1 MKTIACGLA
10 LTLALVGACGGASSP
25 PPSSSPSQTSA
36 ANTPTPPAPAPAEPA
51 PAPAA
56 TGAAVAP
63 EEKPDPHAKIV
74 DAIRKDAIACYSAG
88 KKSNPTMNEGH
99 VVLNVA
105 ARDGRASCV
114 IPSEGAGLSSEVEA
128 CLATRL
134 SREPMPAGET
144 RLAIPLELK
153 DGAIE
158 LSKEQPRSGAAGI
171 ESLETHGVD
180 RAGIVVMKL
189 MEQINECVLDGMA
202 KKPGLVGFFYVHA
215 KIDPRGN
222 VACAIANRGNDIPE
236 DILTCA
242 TDKVSKWHF
251 PKPKHGSGSVTIP
264 IKVGKKL

>member
-1 MKTIACGLA
+1 MKTIARASLA
-10 LTLALVGACGGASSP
+10 LALVGVGACGGAASSSP
-25 PPSSSPSQTSA
+25 ASSSPSQTSA
-36 ANTPTPPAPAPAEPA
+36 ASAPTAPAKSEPA
-51 PAPAA
+51 PAPAP
-56 TGAAVAP
+56 AASAP
-63 EEKPDPHAKIV
+63 AAPPDPHVPLV
-74 DAIRKDAIACYSAG
+74 DAIRKDAIACYAAG
-88 KKSNPTMNEGH
+88 KKSNPTMTEGH

-134 SREPMPAGET
+134 AREPIPAGET
-144 RLAIPLELK
+144 RLSIPLELD
-153 DGAIE
+153 DGAVE

-222 VACAIANRGNDIPE
+222 VACAVANRGNDIPE
-236 DILTCA
+236 DVLTCA
-242 TDKVSKWHF
+242 TDKISKWHF

-264 IKVGKKL
+264 IKVGKKP